1 MASIT
6 MRNLVKKYGGV
17 TVIPDL
23 NLRIEDE
30 EFIVLVGPSGCGKS
44 TLLRVLAGLEA
55 IDGGELLIG
64 DTRVNDVPA
73 ARRDI
78 AMVFQDYALYPH
90 MTVRQNMSFA
100 LEMRG
105 MTPAE
110 TAPRVEDAARLLDIH
125 PYLDRRP
132 KALSGGQRQRVAMGR
147 AIVRDPKVFLFDEP
161 LSNLDAKLRGQ
172 VRAEIK
178 TLSRKLK
185 TTMVFVT
192 HDQVEAM
199 TMADRIVV
207 MKSGQIQQVGTP
219 EEVYDN
225 PVNVFVA
232 SFIGA
237 PSMNFLPARIEGD
250 RLALADGGETLP
262 LALMAEAAPAAGEVL
277 LGIRPEHFQ
286 IVPEGQGLSAVI
298 DLVEPLGS
306 DTLIHCAL
314 AGQRV
319 IARVSPDIRPVA
331 GQRISLTS
339 IAGKAHLFDPDSQ
352 TRIGQT
358 EGQAT

>member
-1 MASIT
+1 
-6 MRNLVKKYGGV
+6 
-17 TVIPDL
+17 
-23 NLRIEDE
+23 
-30 EFIVLVGPSGCGKS
+30 
-44 TLLRVLAGLEA
+44 
-55 IDGGELLIG
+55 
-64 DTRVNDVPA
+64 
-73 ARRDI
+73 
-78 AMVFQDYALYPH
+78 
-90 MTVRQNMSFA
+90 
-100 LEMRG
+100 
-105 MTPAE
+105 
-110 TAPRVEDAARLLDIH
+110 
-125 PYLDRRP
+125 
-132 KALSGGQRQRVAMGR
+132 
-147 AIVRDPKVFLFDEP
+147 
-161 LSNLDAKLRGQ
+161 
-172 VRAEIK
+172 
-178 TLSRKLK
+178 
-185 TTMVFVT
+185 
-192 HDQVEAM
+192 
-199 TMADRIVV
+199 MADRIVV

-237 PSMNFLPARIEGD
+237 PSMNFLPARIEDD
-250 RLALADGGETLP
+250 RLALAHGDETLP
-262 LALMAEAAPAAGEVL
+262 LALAEAAPAAGEVL

-339 IAGKAHLFDPDSQ
+339 IAGKAHLFDPESQ
-352 TRIGQT
+352 IRIGQT